1 MTIEEKR
8 EAIKKRC
15 EDYGETCEW
24 CPLKGRQNCYISVT
38 DEEIQD
44 NYNVM
49 FGDNDP
55 VNHPTHYTQ
64 GGIECIDAI
73 RASMTADEYD
83 GFLKGQVIKYVWRY
97 KHKGKPA
104 EDLKKAMFYLDRLIK
119 QAEGVPESADK

>member
-8 EAIKKRC
+8 EAIEKRC
-15 EDYGETCEW
+15 EDYDETCAG
-24 CPLKGRQNCYISVT
+24 CPLKGRQHCYISVT